1 MTQLKLSRKGAK
13 TFYLPGEQN
22 SKLRSYII
30 VIRAEGSSKMASDR
44 LCLQFVFF
52 TALLSTVSS
61 CTSQTVKMV
70 QPQTGATADCSG
82 SSYGF
87 GQLFTESFVDSCA
100 RAYQDRGFVPLER
113 LSPEARADLEKRGLL
128 PKD

>member
-1 MTQLKLSRKGAK
+1 MKIGRCRDHVIVFAGFFLALSA
-13 TFYLPGEQN
+13 
-22 SKLRSYII
+22 
-30 VIRAEGSSKMASDR
+30 
-44 LCLQFVFF
+44 
-52 TALLSTVSS
+52 
-61 CTSQTVKMV
+61 CTSQTVKMI

-128 PKD
+128 PKE

>member
-1 MTQLKLSRKGAK
+1 MKIGRCRDHVIVFAGFFLALSA
-13 TFYLPGEQN
+13 
-22 SKLRSYII
+22 
-30 VIRAEGSSKMASDR
+30 
-44 LCLQFVFF
+44 
-52 TALLSTVSS
+52 
-61 CTSQTVKMV
+61 CTSQTVKMI

-82 SSYGF
+82 LSYGF

-128 PKD
+128 PKE

>member
-1 MTQLKLSRKGAK
+1 MGTRKRHVHA
-13 TFYLPGEQN
+13 
-22 SKLRSYII
+22 II
-30 VIRAEGSSKMASDR
+30 FGG
-44 LCLQFVFF
+44 F
-52 TALLSTVSS
+52 LLTMFG
-61 CTSQTVKMV
+61 CTSQTVKMI

-113 LSPEARADLEKRGLL
+113 LSPEGRADLEKRGLL

>member
-1 MTQLKLSRKGAK
+1 MKTSNRRVHAIVFGA
-13 TFYLPGEQN
+13 F
-22 SKLRSYII
+22 
-30 VIRAEGSSKMASDR
+30 
-44 LCLQFVFF
+44 
-52 TALLSTVSS
+52 LLTMSG
-61 CTSQTVKMV
+61 CTSQTVKMI

-87 GQLFTESFVDSCA
+87 GQLFTESFVESCA

>member
-1 MTQLKLSRKGAK
+1 MKIGRCRDHMILFAGFL
-13 TFYLPGEQN
+13 L
-22 SKLRSYII
+22 
-30 VIRAEGSSKMASDR
+30 
-44 LCLQFVFF
+44 
-52 TALLSTVSS
+52 ALFA
-61 CTSQTVKMV
+61 CTSQTVKMI
-70 QPQTGATADCSG
+70 QPHTGATADCSG

-128 PKD
+128 PKE

>member
-1 MTQLKLSRKGAK
+1 MKIARCRNHMILFGGFSLALSA
-13 TFYLPGEQN
+13 
-22 SKLRSYII
+22 
-30 VIRAEGSSKMASDR
+30 
-44 LCLQFVFF
+44 
-52 TALLSTVSS
+52 
-61 CTSQTVKMV
+61 CTSQTVKMI

-113 LSPEARADLEKRGLL
+113 LSPQARADLEKRGLL
-128 PKD
+128 PKE

>member
-1 MTQLKLSRKGAK
+1 MKIGRCHD
-13 TFYLPGEQN
+13 
-22 SKLRSYII
+22 RII
-30 VIRAEGSSKMASDR
+30 LFAGV
-44 LCLQFVFF
+44 
-52 TALLSTVSS
+52 LLAFSG
-61 CTSQTVKMV
+61 CTSQTVKMI
-70 QPQTGATADCSG
+70 QPQSGATANCSG

-113 LSPEARADLEKRGLL
+113 LAPEARADLEKRGLL